1 MYNPIYATQHL
12 DLDLMNCWSFSYW
25 FIKFFYTWRKFSQ
38 NLWWVLNVSQLV
50 FEFACVSFWYAE
62 TFTLSLI
69 YKYFSFFFF
78 ASQFYVKVRKTFF
91 IRNYKTFLPY
101 LVLLWLCFLKL
112 KWDPHTIQS
121 CGSINYRFNFSFQM
135 APRLSQHHLLNKFH
149 HWFEMPILSRP
160 VCFGGP
166 FPGFIFYFIDL

>member
-1 MYNPIYATQHL
+1 
-12 DLDLMNCWSFSYW
+12 MNCWSFSYW
-25 FIKFFYTWRKFSQ
+25 FIKFCYTWRKFAQ
-38 NLWWVLNVSQLV
+38 NLWWALNVFQLV
-50 FEFACVSFWYAE
+50 LTLLVLVSDMQKLLLF
-62 TFTLSLI
+62 LSLI
-69 YKYFSFFFF
+69 YKYFSFFF

-91 IRNYKTFLPY
+91 ILNYKIFLPY

-112 KWDPHTIQS
+112 KSDPHIIQS